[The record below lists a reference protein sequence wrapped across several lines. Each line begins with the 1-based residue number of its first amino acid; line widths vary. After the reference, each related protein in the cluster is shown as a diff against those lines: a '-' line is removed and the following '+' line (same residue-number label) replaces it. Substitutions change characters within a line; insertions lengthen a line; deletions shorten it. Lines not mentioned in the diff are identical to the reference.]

1 MRIAVAGLG
10 IMGAS
15 VARALKAN
23 TNHIVDGWN
32 RNPDVT
38 GYAKD
43 KGYIDGE
50 AKDFADYDV
59 VFVALPPEATMEFL
73 ETQKFADNAVVADL
87 CGVKRPIEKAV
98 YAQKRNYR
106 YVGTH
111 PMAGKEKGG
120 VKNSDPALF
129 KGANVILVRDSRTD
143 EEALNIVAKLYRKMG
158 CGKLLLCPA
167 DYHDA
172 KVAYTSQLAHIVS
185 SAYLKSPAAEGCEG
199 FTGGSF
205 QDMTRVGGV
214 DEEMWTQLYFLNAD
228 NLIVELENLM
238 THLGEYLAVL
248 KDGDEKGMKEL
259 LKQGSAVRR
268 SLKCYRDKK

>member
-23 TNHIVDGWN
+23 TGYTVDGWN
-32 RNPDVT
+32 RNPGVT
-38 GYAKD
+38 GYAVD
-43 KGYIDGE
+43 KGYIDG
-50 AKDFADYDV
+50 AVSDFAEYDV
-59 VFVALPPEATMEFL
+59 VFVALPPEAAMEFL
-73 ETQKFADNAVVADL
+73 ETREFKDNAVVADL
-87 CGVKRPIEKAV
+87 CGVKHPVEKAV

-120 VKNSDPALF
+120 IKNSDERLF
-129 KGANVILVRDSRTD
+129 KGANVILTRCRHTD
-143 EEALNIVAKLYRKMG
+143 EEALNLVANLYRKMG
-158 CGKLLLCPA
+158 CGRLLLCPA

-172 KVAYTSQLAHIVS
+172 KIAYTSQLAHIVS
-185 SAYLKSPAAEGCEG
+185 SAYLKSDTAEGCEG

-228 NLIVELENLM
+228 NLAGELETLISN
-238 THLGEYLAVL
+238 LGEYLTAL
-248 KDGDEKGMKEL
+248 KDGDEKKMQEL
-259 LKQGSAVRR
+259 LRAGTAIRNA
-268 SLKCYRDKK
+268 LKCYRDKN